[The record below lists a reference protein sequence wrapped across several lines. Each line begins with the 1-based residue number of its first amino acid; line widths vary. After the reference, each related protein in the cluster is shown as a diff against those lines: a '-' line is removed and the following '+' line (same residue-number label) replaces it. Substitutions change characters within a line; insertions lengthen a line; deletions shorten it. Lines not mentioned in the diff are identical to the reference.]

1 MIGIIVDN
9 TLLPLSFCPLPGPP
23 KYFIIT
29 SSYCGLSTESQKSIS
44 TLSLLPKL
52 TKPKGDGL
60 KRVTESGQR
69 QKEVLSYIDKANKQM
84 EDYKNK
90 KFEAEFAAKAKMS
103 EKKMY
108 GGKQYV
114 HTPTEDR
121 GLAGPFK
128 MKAKSPL
135 MAKISASCK
144 ARAKK
149 KFKVWPSAYASGW
162 GVRCTQG
169 KV

>member
-1 MIGIIVDN
+1 MGYKNYEQQKAAHASMAEKKKSPAKMVPTSLRKKRKTQQDVAN
-9 TLLPLSFCPLPGPP
+9 EARKSRRP
-23 KYFIIT
+23 KRP
-29 SSYCGLSTESQKSIS
+29 Q
-44 TLSLLPKL
+44 
-52 TKPKGDGL
+52 GDGL

-69 QKEVLSYIDKANKQM
+69 NKEVLSYIDKKNKQM

-114 HTPTEDR
+114 HTPREDS
-121 GLAGPFK
+121 LAGPFK

>member
-1 MIGIIVDN
+1 MG
-9 TLLPLSFCPLPGPP
+9 
-23 KYFIIT
+23 Y
-29 SSYCGLSTESQKSIS
+29 KSHAQRKAVWAS
-44 TLSLLPKL
+44 KKDGGKGNPNSPAKL
-52 TKPKGDGL
+52 KKPKGDGL

-84 EDYKNK
+84 EDYK
-90 KFEAEFAAKAKMS
+90 AKTS

-108 GGKQYV
+108 GGREYV
-114 HTPTEDR
+114 IKPR
-121 GLAGPFK
+121 GGMASPFK
-128 MKAKSPL
+128 LKPKSPL
-135 MAKISASCK
+135 MGKISASCK